1 MWQREE
7 LADIQTWTAA
17 SRWRR
22 ASRQVALKTQG
33 YYRKVA
39 EEALARAGVQEPPV
53 SVSKLIESLSIPVL
67 PVNLPLFFT
76 SATISIDGLPVMV
89 VNYAQPEHLRREA
102 LAHMLGHILLLLDD
116 PTIPFPRGVGDHG
129 AADLVAHELT
139 MPSTMVIEQARLW
152 FNDFRYLAR
161 LLGVGE
167 AAMLE
172 RMRELGIVNN
182 QQGIRWDY

>member
-1 MWQREE
+1 
-7 LADIQTWTAA
+7 
-17 SRWRR
+17 
-22 ASRQVALKTQG
+22 VALKTQG
-33 YYRKVA
+33 YYRMVA
-39 EEALARAGVQEPPV
+39 EEALVRAGVQEPPV
-53 SVSKLIESLSIPVL
+53 SVSKLIESLGIPVL

-76 SATISIDGLPVMV
+76 SATISTDGLPVMV

-102 LAHMLGHILLLLDD
+102 LAHMLGHILLLLSD
-116 PTIPFPRGVGDHG
+116 PSNAFPRAEGDHN

-139 MPSTMVIEQARLW
+139 MPSTMVIEQSRLW

-161 LLGVGE
+161 LFGVGE

-172 RMRELGIVNN
+172 RMRELGIVTN